1 MLLRCDVS
9 LVAVRQMYL
18 FIWHA
23 LIRVGSEQTGVKST
37 TSAAAQQPV
46 MHSTT
51 SPLPPPSIPDDNS
64 GDGKLM

>member
-23 LIRVGSEQTGVKST
+23 LIRVGSEHAGVKS

-51 SPLPPPSIPDDNS
+51 NPLPPPSIPDDNS